1 MFPAFSWGFDMHD
14 ILASRKSQSQ
24 GKTIFLCS
32 INVTLKFLSSV
43 TFQEHLQCAWPAP
56 CNVPTLVLTNLNSSC
71 LWVCLLSP
79 SGLHCFCLLSFSA
92 GVSFAPPP
100 GDTKTFSHCCNWE
113 NCALLTC
120 KRIDT
125 SPAFECPTV
134 HMVAFYD
141 TERASSTRAEAK
153 KPYTEIKRYGW
164 FLPRPRRSLSPYT
177 MPSRTLSDI
186 RNVQ

>member
-1 MFPAFSWGFDMHD
+1 MMFPAFSWGFDMHD

-100 GDTKTFSHCCNWE
+100 RGYEDIFP
-113 NCALLTC
+113 LLQLRELCITDLQKDRYQSC
-120 KRIDT
+120 
-125 SPAFECPTV
+125 FW
-134 HMVAFYD
+134 M
-141 TERASSTRAEAK
+141 
-153 KPYTEIKRYGW
+153 PYSAHGS
-164 FLPRPRRSLSPYT
+164 FLWHRKS
-177 MPSRTLSDI
+177 
-186 RNVQ
+186 